1 MSKKN
6 KNYPFHIKQE
16 PRDKDK
22 DKAEKKKYFKITFKI
37 TFNIIIQLLP
47 VWFMLL
53 LDFLTSVEH
62 DKMDYISNILIFIV
76 MSSITNIVSLDVQA
90 DFMKYVSGLIL
101 CFSLF
106 FYTLI
111 LISDGIDLGIKINP
125 MILITSVL
133 CIIFF
138 MSLFYQE
145 VRRVKGK

>member
-6 KNYPFHIKQE
+6 EAVPFYVKQE

-22 DKAEKKKYFKITFKI
+22 TEKKKYLKITLKI

-47 VWFMLL
+47 VWFMML
-53 LDFLTSVEH
+53 LDFLTSVEFNR
-62 DKMDYISNILIFIV
+62 MDYISNILIFIV

-90 DFMKYVSGLIL
+90 DFMKYISGLIL

-111 LISDGIDLGIKINP
+111 LISDGIDLGIQTSS
-125 MILITSVL
+125 MLLIAVAF
-133 CIIFF
+133 CIIVF

-145 VRRVKGK
+145 VRRVNGKR